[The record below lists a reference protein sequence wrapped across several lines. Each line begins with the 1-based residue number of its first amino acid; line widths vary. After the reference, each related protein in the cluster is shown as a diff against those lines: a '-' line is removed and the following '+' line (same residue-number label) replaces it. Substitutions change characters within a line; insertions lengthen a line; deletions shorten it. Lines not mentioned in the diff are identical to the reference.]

1 MFKDMITLKI
11 IIIPS
16 SQTEPPETLKI
27 LLVSRNRKQFKDL
40 MDLREEKLEVGISSG
55 KL

>member
-1 MFKDMITLKI
+1 MFKDITLEI
-11 IIIPS
+11 IIILS
-16 SQTEPPETLKI
+16 LEAEPPETLKI
-27 LLVSRNRKQFKDL
+27 LLVSRNRKLFKDL